1 MIYEVIIN
9 ITSYWFITRLK
20 FSRPN
25 EVDSNE
31 MAISTDTYDLTGP
44 EVSSLLADQ
53 AQDDGSRWISTAVI
67 TYSFCILDPL
77 FIAYLRHEFYNST
90 SFTKQV

>member
-1 MIYEVIIN
+1 VIIN
-9 ITSYWFITRLK
+9 ITSYWFITCLK
-20 FSRPN
+20 FSRLN

-31 MAISTDTYDLTGP
+31 VAISTETYELTGR
-44 EVSSLLADQ
+44 EVSSLLGNE

-77 FIAYLRHEFYNST
+77 FIAYLRYEFYNST
-90 SFTKQV
+90 LFTNQV

>member
-31 MAISTDTYDLTGP
+31 MAISTETHELTGR
-44 EVSSLLADQ
+44 EVSSLLGDQ
-53 AQDDGSRWISTAVI
+53 AQNDGSRWIFTAVI

-90 SFTKQV
+90 LFTKQV

>member
-1 MIYEVIIN
+1 MIYEVIRY

-20 FSRPN
+20 FSRPS

-31 MAISTDTYDLTGP
+31 VAISTETYEITGRD
-44 EVSSLLADQ
+44 VSSLLGDQ
-53 AQDDGSRWISTAVI
+53 AQDDSSRWISTAVI
-67 TYSFCILDPL
+67 TYSFCILDPF

-90 SFTKQV
+90 LFTKQV

>member
-20 FSRPN
+20 FSRSN

-31 MAISTDTYDLTGP
+31 MAISTETHELTGR
-44 EVSSLLADQ
+44 EVSSLLGDQ

-67 TYSFCILDPL
+67 T
-77 FIAYLRHEFYNST
+77 
-90 SFTKQV
+90 

>member
-1 MIYEVIIN
+1 VIIN

-20 FSRPN
+20 FSRPS

-31 MAISTDTYDLTGP
+31 VAISIETYEITGRD
-44 EVSSLLADQ
+44 VSSLLGDQ
-53 AQDDGSRWISTAVI
+53 AQDDSSRWISTAVI
-67 TYSFCILDPL
+67 IYSFCILDPF

-90 SFTKQV
+90 LFTKQV

>member
-20 FSRPN
+20 FSRPS

-31 MAISTDTYDLTGP
+31 VAISTETYENSGRD
-44 EVSSLLADQ
+44 VSSLLGDQ
-53 AQDDGSRWISTAVI
+53 T
-67 TYSFCILDPL
+67 
-77 FIAYLRHEFYNST
+77 
-90 SFTKQV
+90 